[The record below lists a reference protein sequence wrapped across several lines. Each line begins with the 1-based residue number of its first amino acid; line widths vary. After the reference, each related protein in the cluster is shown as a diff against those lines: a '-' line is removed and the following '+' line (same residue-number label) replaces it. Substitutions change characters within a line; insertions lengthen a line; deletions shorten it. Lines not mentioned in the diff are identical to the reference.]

1 MFSYFNVR
9 ENNKPDGSLN
19 IDELHRLL
27 VNPDREPFAKTV
39 NIIQRLRAE
48 SDKKIQDKIKAELP
62 VFTPGALLDTK
73 AAETTPEQKNIRY
86 SGFMQIDIDL
96 KDNPNMTDPEAIRDK
111 LAQIP
116 YIALSAISARGR
128 GVWGLM
134 ALQQPEKF
142 MQYIDQVYNYFK
154 RARVTIDNTKSK
166 NPTELRY
173 FAPDSG
179 AILNPKYDLLPL
191 EQVPAKPKPQTKQAT
206 SNKASGSTLADLQ
219 KWVTDTTPYSLT
231 DGQKHHYIFWL
242 SYAIRKNGASEENIY
257 KTIYENVLSQDQ
269 ITTNCIPG
277 GIAHAN
283 NKGNFTTPPPQ
294 STPQPKQM
302 QPKRVE
308 MPVEPIAEVMAAPD
322 YYNIPIRPATG
333 KLKELESLFISIAKK
348 RKQSTSTNEDI
359 IRLFDRYKRLP
370 PGSDQMNELER
381 MINLN

>member
-9 ENNKPDGSLN
+9 ENNKPDGSLT

-27 VNPDREPFAKTV
+27 MNPDREPFAKTV

-62 VFTPGALLDTK
+62 VFTPGAQLDTK
-73 AAETTPEQKNIRY
+73 AAKAPPEQKNIRY

-96 KDNPNMTDPEAIRDK
+96 QDNPNMTDPEAIRDK

-134 ALQQPEKF
+134 ALQEPEKF
-142 MQYIDQVYNYFK
+142 MQYIDQVNNYFK
-154 RARVTIDNTKSK
+154 RARVTLDKTKGK

-179 AILNPKYDLLPL
+179 AILKTKYELLPL
-191 EQVPAKPKPQTKQAT
+191 EQVPAKPKPKPQQTTTKT
-206 SNKASGSTLADLQ
+206 SGSTLADLQ
-219 KWVTDTTPYSLT
+219 KWVIDTTPYSLS

-242 SYAIRKNGASEENIY
+242 SYAIRKNGASEAEVYN
-257 KTIYENVLSQDQ
+257 TIYTSVLSQDQ

-283 NKGNFTTPPPQ
+283 NKGIYTPPPPQ
-294 STPQPKQM
+294 STPQCKQM
-302 QPKRVE
+302 QPQRAEK
-308 MPVEPIAEVMAAPD
+308 PAEPKAEV
-322 YYNIPIRPATG
+322 IPISDYNNMPIQPATG
-333 KLKELESLFISIAKK
+333 RLKELETLFISIAKK
-348 RKQSTSTNEDI
+348 RKQITSTNEDI
-359 IRLFDRYKRLP
+359 IRLFDRYKRIAPDAEKL
-370 PGSDQMNELER
+370 DQLNRL
-381 MINLN
+381 INLN